1 MFYFF
6 QRHIVFLER
15 SQFFHRAA
23 PHCLRKNKGPSD
35 RLGPSW
41 SEEGTLAEW
50 GFSSSA
56 TTSEGSLVSWL
67 KYAKR
72 VQTI

>member
-1 MFYFF
+1 
-6 QRHIVFLER
+6 
-15 SQFFHRAA
+15 
-23 PHCLRKNKGPSD
+23 LRKNKGPSD

-56 TTSEGSLVSWL
+56 TTSEVNLDSWL